1 MKLIKINIE
10 KLIYDKV
17 KKLYRIH
24 LFANIYKK
32 TYSKI
37 KKLLQNIK
45 SMKICRDL
53 FFTVIKITYEISLYS

>member
-17 KKLYRIH
+17 KKLYRTH

-45 SMKICRDL
+45 SMNR
-53 FFTVIKITYEISLYS
+53 T